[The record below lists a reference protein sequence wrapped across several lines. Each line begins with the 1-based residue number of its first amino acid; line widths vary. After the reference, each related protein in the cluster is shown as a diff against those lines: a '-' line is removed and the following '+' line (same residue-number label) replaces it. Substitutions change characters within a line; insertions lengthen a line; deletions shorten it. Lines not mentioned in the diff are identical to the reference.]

1 MFIDLASV
9 GTTPKPLKAE
19 FKPDEIDLD
28 FESRLASAAVFRG
41 EIYGDQGRAHVEGMI
56 TAKVETACTRCLEPV
71 TRPFEIAFSDI
82 FVDASRENLARE
94 AEIGVADMDE
104 SLVIGGRVDVAEV
117 VREQILLA
125 MPEQV
130 LCTEDCRGLCPKCGG
145 NLNLIDCSCD
155 SDETDPR
162 WSALKN
168 LKSQ

>member
-19 FKPDEIDLD
+19 FTPDEIDLD
-28 FESRLASAAVFRG
+28 LESRLASAAVFRG
-41 EIYGDQGRAHVEGMI
+41 EVFGGDGRANVEGMI
-56 TAKVETACTRCLEPV
+56 TAKVETACTRCLAPLI
-71 TRPFEIAFSDI
+71 RPFEIAFSDV
-82 FVDASRENLARE
+82 FVDASRESRARE
-94 AEIGVADMDE
+94 AEIGIADMDE

-130 LCTEDCRGLCPKCGG
+130 LCSEDCRGLCPKCGG

-162 WSALKN
+162 WSALRN
-168 LKSQ
+168 FKS